1 MTWQDRFES
10 GFRRIGFM
18 SYVAKS
24 PAASACKA
32 WARPISNPSMVAAEF
47 SDIFCALK
55 GATRRPERLKIRHRA
70 VVRIDLPTWDAVPST
85 IKDRALIRSQFY
97 RKRVAYCSCV
107 LNSFC
112 GLPCASPTIIAVLV
126 PPANSFA
133 WNNSLWL
140 CFIDIFPNDSTIG
153 GSANAVTECTNLGER
168 SVTAKSCPLG

>member
-1 MTWQDRFES
+1 MGKSSFTRFRRYSPAERFFQTRPWTMTWQYRSES
-10 GFRRIGFM
+10 GFRRIGFI

-47 SDIFCALK
+47 RDIFCALK
-55 GATRRPERLKIRHRA
+55 GATRRPERMKIRHRA
-70 VVRIDLPTWDAVPST
+70 VVRIDLPTCDAVPST
-85 IKDRALIRSQFY
+85 IKDRALIGSHYY
-97 RKRVAYCSCV
+97 RKRVAYWSCV

-133 WNNSLWL
+133 WIHRADAYKLL
-140 CFIDIFPNDSTIG
+140 YAG
-153 GSANAVTECTNLGER
+153 AV
-168 SVTAKSCPLG
+168 